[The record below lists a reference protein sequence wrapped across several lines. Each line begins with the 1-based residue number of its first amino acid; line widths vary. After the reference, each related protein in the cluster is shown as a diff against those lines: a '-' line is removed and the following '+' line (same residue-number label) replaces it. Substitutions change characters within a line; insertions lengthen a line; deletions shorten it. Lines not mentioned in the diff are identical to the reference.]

1 MFKAIFRFMKNFIK
15 SQFIVVC
22 LLLCTVTNSLSEV
35 VKKINISGNERISN
49 ETIIVFGD
57 IAIDQ
62 NYEAND
68 INLIIKKLFET
79 KFFSDIKVELKNG
92 ILNINV
98 KENKIINSIIF
109 KGIKADKYKDAITQ
123 LLEFREKTPYIKK
136 QIKKDVNQIKRFY
149 KHSGFYFIE
158 VEVEIQELGKNRV
171 NIVYSIDPGER
182 AKIAKIFFLGDKKVR
197 DNKLRS
203 IITSTEAK
211 FWKVLSKNVYLN
223 QGRIELDKRLLENY
237 YKNKGYYEVQIS
249 SSNVEYIEY

>member
-1 MFKAIFRFMKNFIK
+1 M
-15 SQFIVVC
+15 
-22 LLLCTVTNSLSEV
+22 LLCISTNSFSEV
-35 VKKINISGNERISN
+35 VYKIDISGNERISS

-123 LLEFREKTPYIKK
+123 LLELREKTPYIKK
-136 QIKKDVNQIKRFY
+136 QIKN
-149 KHSGFYFIE
+149 
-158 VEVEIQELGKNRV
+158 
-171 NIVYSIDPGER
+171 
-182 AKIAKIFFLGDKKVR
+182 
-197 DNKLRS
+197 
-203 IITSTEAK
+203 
-211 FWKVLSKNVYLN
+211 LN
-223 QGRIELDKRLLENY
+223 
-237 YKNKGYYEVQIS
+237 
-249 SSNVEYIEY
+249 